1 MWNRPVKRRKR
12 KEVLCMVLIN
22 GSKGAVLY
30 LKGKEYKELKKA
42 LRTQAG
48 IEILISL
55 LSQEEIQKK
64 VS

>member
-1 MWNRPVKRRKR
+1 
-12 KEVLCMVLIN
+12 MVLIN